1 MATANGIIFS
11 NIHDK
16 SVPELT
22 RKRTMASIPF
32 GCKYRLVDF
41 ALSNMV
47 NSGITNVSVI
57 THYNYQSLIDHI
69 GSGKD
74 WDLARRS
81 GGIKILTPYIT
92 SFANMTNTLY
102 NSRLEAL
109 MSINYSLSRFT
120 SDVIVFSDCDVICN
134 IDLNDMIN
142 DHIKNGA
149 DITFAVKRVELT
161 EEEASKNIILTSDDN
176 GAVTEMYSYPKSG
189 ISGYRDID
197 LNIFVASTRY
207 IQSVVNDAIAH
218 GYTSFKRD
226 IISSNINKCV
236 FRTYRY
242 DGYFANITSLQ
253 TFFAHNMELLDNPKI
268 RDGLF
273 GLKNRPIYTKV
284 RNSAPSKYGEG
295 CSVKNSLI
303 ADGCVI
309 EGNVENSI
317 LFRGVKIGHNT
328 TVKNSILFQDTVTGD
343 NVFLNCVIADKNAVI
358 RDERILSGHESL
370 PFFIEKGKM
379 I

>member
-176 GAVTEMYSYPKSG
+176 GAVTEMFSYPKSG

>member
-57 THYNYQSLIDHI
+57 TQNNYQSLIDHI

-74 WDLARRS
+74 WDVARRS